1 MKRIIVVLVAVF
13 ACLATFAQKTTETPE
28 APYLPIDERTN
39 LVTYQDV
46 VKQEGTPKVLY
57 DRAMEWAKKCYKNTG
72 EVIKSADPEKCV
84 INMRSSVRIF
94 YKDKDGTMRFK
105 NIVYYNFKLECRDN
119 RYRYTITDF
128 KEKATGSAPI
138 EVWFDTSASGWTPS
152 MYGYLSQIDEEMQK
166 LIESLEE
173 GMQPAEEFV
182 DEW

>member
-1 MKRIIVVLVAVF
+1 MKKVIFSLVVLMMSVA
-13 ACLATFAQKTTETPE
+13 AFAQKTEIPE
-28 APYLPIDERTN
+28 APNLPIDERTN

-57 DRAMEWAKKCYKNTG
+57 DRAMEWAKKYYKNTA

-94 YKDKDGTMRFK
+94 YKDKEGTMRFK

-138 EVWFDTSASGWTPS
+138 EVWFNTSASGWSPS

-173 GMQPAEEFV
+173 GMQPQEEFK

>member
-1 MKRIIVVLVAVF
+1 MKKIILFLAAICTCAAVF
-13 ACLATFAQKTTETPE
+13 AQKPTEIPE
-28 APYLPIDERTN
+28 APYLPVDERTN

-46 VKQEGTPKVLY
+46 VKQEGTPKELY
-57 DRAMEWAKKCYKNTG
+57 ERAMNWVKKYYKNTA
-72 EVIKSADPEKCV
+72 EVIKSADAEKCV
-84 INMRSSVRIF
+84 LNMRSSVRIF

-138 EVWFDTSASGWTPS
+138 EVWFNTSASGWTPS
-152 MYGYLSQIDEEMQK
+152 MYGYLSQIDEEMNK

-173 GMQPAEEFV
+173 GMQPVEEFV

>member
-1 MKRIIVVLVAVF
+1 MKKIIIFLAAIC
-13 ACLATFAQKTTETPE
+13 ACIAALAQKTEIPE

-46 VKQEGTPKVLY
+46 VKQEGTPQVLY
-57 DRAMEWAKKCYKNTG
+57 DRAMTWAKKYYKNTA
-72 EVIKSADPEKCV
+72 EVIKSADPEKGV

-105 NIVYYNFKLECRDN
+105 NIVYYNFKLECRQD

-138 EVWFDTSASGWTPS
+138 EVWFNTSASGWTPS
-152 MYGYLSQIDEEMQK
+152 MYGYLSQIDEEMHK
-166 LIESLEE
+166 LIDSLEE
-173 GMQPAEEFV
+173 GMQPEEVFN

>member
-1 MKRIIVVLVAVF
+1 MKKTIIFLVAIC
-13 ACLATFAQKTTETPE
+13 ACIAAFAQKTETPE

-46 VKQEGTPKVLY
+46 VKQEGTPQVLY
-57 DRAMEWAKKCYKNTG
+57 ERAMAWAKKYYKNTA
-72 EVIKSADPEKCV
+72 EVIKSADPEKGV

-138 EVWFDTSASGWTPS
+138 EVWFNTSASGWTPS

-166 LIESLEE
+166 LIASLEE
-173 GMQPAEEFV
+173 GMQPAEEV
-182 DEW
+182 TDDW

>member
-1 MKRIIVVLVAVF
+1 MKKIIIFLAATC
-13 ACLATFAQKTTETPE
+13 ACIAALAQKTEIPE

-46 VKQEGTPKVLY
+46 VKQEGTPQVLY
-57 DRAMEWAKKCYKNTG
+57 DRAMAWAKKYYKNTA
-72 EVIKSADPEKCV
+72 EVIKSADPEKGV

-94 YKDKDGTMRFK
+94 YKDKEGTMRFK

-138 EVWFDTSASGWTPS
+138 EVWFNTSASGWTPS

-166 LIESLEE
+166 LIASLEE
-173 GMQPAEEFV
+173 GMQPAEEV
-182 DEW
+182 TDDW

>member
-1 MKRIIVVLVAVF
+1 MKKIIIFLVAIC
-13 ACLATFAQKTTETPE
+13 ACIAALAQKTEIPE

-46 VKQEGTPKVLY
+46 VKQEGTPQVLY
-57 DRAMEWAKKCYKNTG
+57 DRAMAWAKKYYKNTA
-72 EVIKSADPEKCV
+72 EVIKSADPEKGV

-94 YKDKDGTMRFK
+94 YKDKEGTMRFK

-138 EVWFDTSASGWTPS
+138 EVWFNTSASGWTPS
-152 MYGYLSQIDEEMQK
+152 MYGYLTQIDEEMQK
-166 LIESLEE
+166 LIASLEE
-173 GMQPAEEFV
+173 GMQPAEEV
-182 DEW
+182 TDDW

>member
-1 MKRIIVVLVAVF
+1 MKRIIVFLTVMCMSAAVF
-13 ACLATFAQKTTETPE
+13 AQKNEIPE
-28 APYLPIDERTN
+28 VPVLPIDERTN

-57 DRAMEWAKKCYKNTG
+57 DRAMDWVKKYYKNTA

-94 YKDKDGTMRFK
+94 YKDKEGTMRFK

-138 EVWFDTSASGWTPS
+138 EVWFNSSASGWTPS
-152 MYGYLSQIDEEMQK
+152 MFGYLTQIDEEMNK

-173 GMQPAEEFV
+173 GMQPAEVFV

>member
-1 MKRIIVVLVAVF
+1 MKKIIVFLAALCACLAVF
-13 ACLATFAQKTTETPE
+13 AQKPEIQE

-46 VKQEGTPKVLY
+46 VKQQGTPKELY
-57 DRAMEWAKKCYKNTG
+57 DRAMSWVKKYYKNTG

-84 INMRSSVRIF
+84 LNMRSSVRIF
-94 YKDKDGTMRFK
+94 YKDKDGAMRFK

-173 GMQPAEEFV
+173 GMQPVEEFV

>member
-1 MKRIIVVLVAVF
+1 MKKIIVFLAVICF
-13 ACLATFAQKTTETPE
+13 GTAAFAQKPAEIPE

-46 VKQEGTPKVLY
+46 VKQEGTPQVLY
-57 DRAMEWAKKCYKNTG
+57 ERAMAWAKKYYKNTA
-72 EVIKSADPEKCV
+72 EVIKSADPEKGV

-94 YKDKDGTMRFK
+94 YKDKEGVMRFK

-138 EVWFDTSASGWTPS
+138 EVWFNTSASGWTPS

-173 GMQPAEEFV
+173 GMQPKEEFV

>member
-1 MKRIIVVLVAVF
+1 MKKIIIFLAAICACVA
-13 ACLATFAQKTTETPE
+13 ALAQKTEIPE

-46 VKQEGTPKVLY
+46 VKQEGTPQVLY
-57 DRAMEWAKKCYKNTG
+57 DRAMAWAKKYYKNTA
-72 EVIKSADPEKCV
+72 EVIKSADPEKGV

-94 YKDKDGTMRFK
+94 YKDKEGTMRFK

-138 EVWFDTSASGWTPS
+138 EVWFNTSASGWTPS
-152 MYGYLSQIDEEMQK
+152 MYGYLTQIDEEMQK
-166 LIESLEE
+166 LIASLEE
-173 GMQPAEEFV
+173 GMQPAEEV
-182 DEW
+182 TDDW

>member
-1 MKRIIVVLVAVF
+1 MKKIIVVLVAVF
-13 ACLATFAQKTTETPE
+13 ACLATFAQKTTEIPE

-57 DRAMEWAKKCYKNTG
+57 DRAMDWVKKYYKNTA

-128 KEKATGSAPI
+128 K
-138 EVWFDTSASGWTPS
+138 D
-152 MYGYLSQIDEEMQK
+152 
-166 LIESLEE
+166 
-173 GMQPAEEFV
+173 
-182 DEW
+182 

>member
-1 MKRIIVVLVAVF
+1 MKKIIIFLVAIC
-13 ACLATFAQKTTETPE
+13 ACIAALAQKTETPE

-46 VKQEGTPKVLY
+46 VKQEGTPQVLY
-57 DRAMEWAKKCYKNTG
+57 ERAMAWAKKYYKNTA
-72 EVIKSADPEKCV
+72 EVIKSADPEKGV

-138 EVWFDTSASGWTPS
+138 EVWFNTSASGWTPS

-166 LIESLEE
+166 LIASLEE
-173 GMQPAEEFV
+173 GMQPAEEFT
-182 DEW
+182 DDW

>member
-1 MKRIIVVLVAVF
+1 MKKIIIFLVAIC
-13 ACLATFAQKTTETPE
+13 ACLAAFAQKTETPE

-46 VKQEGTPKVLY
+46 VKQEGTPQVLY
-57 DRAMEWAKKCYKNTG
+57 VRAMAWAKKYYKNTA
-72 EVIKSADPEKCV
+72 EVIKSADPEKGV

-138 EVWFDTSASGWTPS
+138 EVWFNTSASGWTPS

-166 LIESLEE
+166 LIASLEE
-173 GMQPAEEFV
+173 GMQPAEEFT
-182 DEW
+182 DDW

>member
-1 MKRIIVVLVAVF
+1 MKKTIIFLVAIC
-13 ACLATFAQKTTETPE
+13 ACIAAFAQKTETPE

-46 VKQEGTPKVLY
+46 VKQEGTPQVLY
-57 DRAMEWAKKCYKNTG
+57 ERAMAWAKKYYKNTA
-72 EVIKSADPEKCV
+72 EVIKSADPEKGV

-138 EVWFDTSASGWTPS
+138 EVWFNTSASGWTPS

-166 LIESLEE
+166 LIASLEE
-173 GMQPAEEFV
+173 GMQPAEEFT
-182 DEW
+182 DDW

>member
-1 MKRIIVVLVAVF
+1 MKKVIFSLVVLMMS
-13 ACLATFAQKTTETPE
+13 LAAFAQKTEIPE
-28 APYLPIDERTN
+28 APNLPIDERTN

-57 DRAMEWAKKCYKNTG
+57 DRAMEWAKKYYKNTA

-94 YKDKDGTMRFK
+94 YKDKEGTMRFK

-138 EVWFDTSASGWTPS
+138 EVWFNTSASGWSPS

-173 GMQPAEEFV
+173 GMQPQEEFK

>member
-1 MKRIIVVLVAVF
+1 MKKVIFSAIILLISVVA
-13 ACLATFAQKTTETPE
+13 FAQKTETPE

-46 VKQEGTPKVLY
+46 VKQEGTPKELY
-57 DRAMEWAKKCYKNTG
+57 DRAMNWVKKYYKNTA

-84 INMRSSVRIF
+84 INMRSSVRIY

-105 NIVYYNFKLECRDN
+105 NIVYYNFKLECRDS

-138 EVWFDTSASGWTPS
+138 EVWFNTSASGWTPS
-152 MYGYLSQIDEEMQK
+152 MYGYLTQIDEEMHK
-166 LIESLEE
+166 LIDSLEE
-173 GMQPAEEFV
+173 GMQPQEEFK

>member
-1 MKRIIVVLVAVF
+1 MKKVIFSAIVLLMSVVA
-13 ACLATFAQKTTETPE
+13 FAQKTETPV
-28 APYLPIDERTN
+28 APDMPIDERTN

-57 DRAMEWAKKCYKNTG
+57 DRAMNWIKKYYKNTA

-84 INMRSSVRIF
+84 INMRSSVRIY

-138 EVWFDTSASGWTPS
+138 EVWFNTNTSGWTPS
-152 MYGYLSQIDEEMQK
+152 MYGYLTQIDEEMHK

-173 GMQPAEEFV
+173 GMQPEEEFN

>member
-1 MKRIIVVLVAVF
+1 MKKIIIFLAAIC
-13 ACLATFAQKTTETPE
+13 ACIAALAQKTEIPE

-39 LVTYQDV
+39 LVTYQAV
-46 VKQEGTPKVLY
+46 VKQEGTPQVLY
-57 DRAMEWAKKCYKNTG
+57 DRAMAWAKKYYKNTA
-72 EVIKSADPEKCV
+72 EVIKSADPEKGV

-94 YKDKDGTMRFK
+94 YKDKEGTMRFK

-138 EVWFDTSASGWTPS
+138 EVWFNTSASGWTPS

-166 LIESLEE
+166 LIASLEE
-173 GMQPAEEFV
+173 GMQPAEEV
-182 DEW
+182 TDDW

>member
-1 MKRIIVVLVAVF
+1 MKRTLLTLIAFCVCA
-13 ACLATFAQKTTETPE
+13 AAFAQKTEIPETPN
-28 APYLPIDERTN
+28 LPIDERTG

-57 DRAMEWAKKCYKNTG
+57 DRAMEWAKKYYKNTG

-138 EVWFDTSASGWTPS
+138 EVWFNTSASGWTPS
-152 MYGYLSQIDEEMQK
+152 MYGYLSQIDEEMNK

-173 GMQPAEEFV
+173 GMQPVEEFV

>member
-1 MKRIIVVLVAVF
+1 MKKILIFLAVCVSMT
-13 ACLATFAQKTTETPE
+13 AFAQKTEIPE

-57 DRAMEWAKKCYKNTG
+57 DRAMNWVKKYYKNTA

-84 INMRSSVRIF
+84 INMRSSVRIY

-128 KEKATGSAPI
+128 KEPQHVRLPQPDRRGDAQAHRFFGGGDA
-138 EVWFDTSASGWTPS
+138 ASG
-152 MYGYLSQIDEEMQK
+152 GIRR
-166 LIESLEE
+166 
-173 GMQPAEEFV
+173 
-182 DEW
+182 

>member
-1 MKRIIVVLVAVF
+1 MKKLIVSAIVLLMSVVV
-13 ACLATFAQKTTETPE
+13 FAQKTETSE

-57 DRAMEWAKKCYKNTG
+57 DRAMNWIKKYYKNTA

-94 YKDKDGTMRFK
+94 NKDKDGVMRFK

-138 EVWFDTSASGWTPS
+138 EVWFNTSASGWTPS
-152 MYGYLSQIDEEMQK
+152 MYGYLSQIDEEMHK

-173 GMQPAEEFV
+173 GMQPEEEFN

>member
-1 MKRIIVVLVAVF
+1 MKKIIVFLAAVLACVA
-13 ACLATFAQKTTETPE
+13 ALAQKTEIPE
-28 APYLPIDERTN
+28 APYLPIDERTG

-57 DRAMEWAKKCYKNTG
+57 DRAMGWAKKYYKNTA
-72 EVIKSADPEKCV
+72 EVIKSADPEKGV

-105 NIVYYNFKLECRDN
+105 NIVYYNFKLECRDG

-138 EVWFDTSASGWTPS
+138 EVWFNTSASGWTPS
-152 MYGYLSQIDEEMQK
+152 MYGYLSQIDEEMHK
-166 LIESLEE
+166 LIDSLEE

>member
-1 MKRIIVVLVAVF
+1 MKRIIVFLAVIFTCTAVF
-13 ACLATFAQKTTETPE
+13 AQKQEIPE
-28 APYLPIDERTN
+28 APNLPIDERTG

-57 DRAMEWAKKCYKNTG
+57 DRAMGWAKKFYKNTG
-72 EVIKSADPEKCV
+72 EVIKSADPEKGI

-94 YKDKDGTMRFK
+94 YKDKDGVMRFK

-138 EVWFDTSASGWTPS
+138 EAWFNTSASGWTPS
-152 MYGYLSQIDEEMQK
+152 MFGYLSQIDEEMNK